1 MDAVLLKIVCF
12 VVLPLIALAIL
23 FAFLRFVKGP
33 TAADRVVA
41 LDTLSIIITASLV
54 LLAVV
59 FERFIYVD
67 VALIYGV
74 LGFIGVIV
82 IARYVEGAL

>member
-1 MDAVLLKIVCF
+1 
-12 VVLPLIALAIL
+12 LPLIALAIL

>member
-1 MDAVLLKIVCF
+1 MFKIVCF
-12 VVLPLIALAIL
+12 VVLPLVALAIL

-54 LLAVV
+54 MLAVV